1 MFLRQN
7 QNSILQIL
15 EEFTQKP
22 NSVFLVWVRK
32 RNEEEKNPNSVL
44 YFWNVL
50 PFYNN
55 HILYFKQKNNLKHY
69 VQLLEFA
76 WSIKHSHKF
85 LLCIIKMF
93 SHSYCLLLIQCTQR
107 FKQLSEYEGCK
118 NQSTVTA
125 KCVFLVLLEG
135 LPVAQ
140 WWRIRLLRQET
151 LVWFLVREI
160 PWSSK
165 WQPTPVFHGI
175 MDSKASWTTV
185 HGVAKNWTWL
195 SDQTCTHSPTRN
207 ITAGPGFQTQFPQT
221 WTEEIKSYYHSKLDR
236 KFANLAT

>member
-76 WSIKHSHKF
+76 
-85 LLCIIKMF
+85 
-93 SHSYCLLLIQCTQR
+93 
-107 FKQLSEYEGCK
+107 
-118 NQSTVTA
+118 
-125 KCVFLVLLEG
+125 
-135 LPVAQ
+135 
-140 WWRIRLLRQET
+140 
-151 LVWFLVREI
+151 
-160 PWSSK
+160 
-165 WQPTPVFHGI
+165 
-175 MDSKASWTTV
+175 
-185 HGVAKNWTWL
+185 
-195 SDQTCTHSPTRN
+195 
-207 ITAGPGFQTQFPQT
+207 
-221 WTEEIKSYYHSKLDR
+221 
-236 KFANLAT
+236 